1 MAIGMNKGRGVARA
15 KAGIGVPKKAT
26 FKPGSPGNP
35 QAPTRGGSVG
45 GFKAPPPGGAPK
57 KSLPPGPY
65 GSYKSHQKGKK

>member
-1 MAIGMNKGRGVARA
+1 MAIGMNKGRGVGRA
-15 KAGIGVPKKAT
+15 KAGIGVPK
-26 FKPGSPGNP
+26 
-35 QAPTRGGSVG
+35 RGGSVG